1 MNEKELPQEKTPVLA
16 ESNERE
22 GSWRSSEGRRGGEE
36 KVRRIKIPS
45 RSRLPVHQ
53 CLSP

>member
-16 ESNERE
+16 ESSERE
-22 GSWRSSEGRRGGEE
+22 GSWRRNGGEE
-36 KVRRIKIPS
+36 GQEKVRKIKISS